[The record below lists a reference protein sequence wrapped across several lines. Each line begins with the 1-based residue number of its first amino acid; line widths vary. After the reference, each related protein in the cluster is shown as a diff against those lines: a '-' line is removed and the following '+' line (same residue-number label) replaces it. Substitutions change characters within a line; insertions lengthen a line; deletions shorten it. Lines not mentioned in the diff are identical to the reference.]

1 MKDEEAMHPGYFDG
15 AQMVNPNRIT
25 GTVCETNLTKWAP
38 IIINTDSTVAI
49 AFATNTQLKTR
60 MKHLD
65 VRQHWISM
73 IRDLSIARPIHCSS
87 QNNIADLLTKIH
99 PGPRFQ
105 QLVSKLMW
113 TKTYY

>member
-1 MKDEEAMHPGYFDG
+1 MQLDPL
-15 AQMVNPNRIT
+15 PT
-25 GTVCETNLTKWAP
+25 P

-73 IRDLSIARPIHCSS
+73 IRDLSIARPIHCPS